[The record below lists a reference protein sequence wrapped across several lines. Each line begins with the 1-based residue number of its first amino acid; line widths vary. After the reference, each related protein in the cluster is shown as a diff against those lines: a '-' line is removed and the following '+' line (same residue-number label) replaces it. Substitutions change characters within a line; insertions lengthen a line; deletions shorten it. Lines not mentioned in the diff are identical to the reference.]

1 MRQKNTIIQLLLCLL
16 FFFVPLSALG
26 APIPALQGRVVDTAA
41 MLSPATVQQLD
52 NLLATLESEDSTQI
66 VVLIIDSLQGENL
79 EEFSLKVAEKWQIGQ
94 KGFDNGALL
103 LIAKNDRKLRIE
115 VGYGLEGSLT
125 DLVAGRIIRDI
136 ITPQF
141 RNGNFDQ
148 GVINGVLAIIGSVRG
163 EFDSSTLPAEKNK
176 KSEEFSGIIIFI
188 LFAFFNLG
196 RMFRSR
202 KLLAAGFGAILAPLF
217 GFAIFGAGWPILLLL
232 IPAGIITGYLSS
244 SFGNSLHSRSS
255 SKRRILGSGY
265 TSGGFS
271 SGGGGFS
278 GGGGGFGGGGS
289 SGGW

>member
-1 MRQKNTIIQLLLCLL
+1 MRQKRTIIQLLFCLL

-26 APIPALQGRVVDTAA
+26 IPIPALQGRVVDTAA
-41 MLSPATVQQLD
+41 MLSPATVRQLD
-52 NLLATLESEDSTQI
+52 NLLATLEAEDSTQI
-66 VVLIIDSLQGENL
+66 VILTIDSLQGESL
-79 EEFSLKVAEKWQIGQ
+79 EDFSLKVSEKWQIGQ

-103 LIAKNDRKLRIE
+103 LIAQNDRKLRIE

-125 DLVAGRIIRDI
+125 DLVTGRIIRDI

-148 GVINGVLAIIGSVRG
+148 GVINGVLAMIESVRG
-163 EFDSSTLPAEKNK
+163 EFNRSALPSESKN
-176 KSEEFSGIIIFI
+176 ENNEFSGVLIFI

-196 RMFRSR
+196 RMFQSR
-202 KLLAAGFGAILAPLF
+202 KWLTAGLGAILAPLF
-217 GFAIFGAGWPILLLL
+217 GFAIFGAGWLILLLL
-232 IPAGIITGYLSS
+232 IPTGMITGYLSS
-244 SFGNSLHSRSS
+244 SFGQSLHS
-255 SKRRILGSGY
+255 KGSTGRGAIGGY
-265 TSGGFS
+265 SSGGFS